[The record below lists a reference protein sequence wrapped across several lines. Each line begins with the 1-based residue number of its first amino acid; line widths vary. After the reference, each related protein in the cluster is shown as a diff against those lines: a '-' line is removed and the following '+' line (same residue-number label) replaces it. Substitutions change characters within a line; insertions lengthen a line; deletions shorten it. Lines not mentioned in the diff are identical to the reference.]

1 MAVLIQLTLG
11 SQIFYRL
18 ATTSCKRLL
27 PYPPRLRRN
36 RTGHMPLEKR
46 HLDHYGRPAHWFSDM
61 NPAYLDALVVD
72 MKELE
77 LIFRVEFGLELFLSY
92 GTLLGA
98 IRHGD
103 FIPHDFDIDMA
114 YVSRARSVD
123 GIRTERDRIEALLS
137 KFGRVQSRRGRG
149 SLFLNS
155 ATNSESGMWHFGVEI
170 FTCYHLHGRFYGFAS
185 FPGNLPTRAIKPFGK
200 ALLRGV
206 EFSVPAHPEEMLA
219 AHYGSDWRVPRKPAD
234 YSEPPDRFVCFDFL
248 YPPSE
253 GGLPG

>member
-1 MAVLIQLTLG
+1 M
-11 SQIFYRL
+11 
-18 ATTSCKRLL
+18 
-27 PYPPRLRRN
+27 
-36 RTGHMPLEKR
+36 HLEKR

-61 NPAYLDALVVD
+61 SPAYLDALVVD

-114 YVSRARSVD
+114 YVSRARSVN

-137 KFGRVQSRRGRG
+137 KFGRVHSRRGRG

-155 ATNSESGMWHFGVEI
+155 ATNPESGMWHFGVEI
-170 FTCYHLHGRFYGFAS
+170 FTCYHHHGRFYGFAS
-185 FPGNLPTRAIKPFGK
+185 FPGNLPTRVIKPFGR

-206 EFSVPAHPEEMLA
+206 EFCVPARPEAMLA
-219 AHYGSDWRVPRKPAD
+219 VHYGPDWRVPRKPAD